1 MQVLATYSLSKAV
14 DFILYLYEKENEE
27 TLWETWLSKDIQKDF
42 KEFKQEHTQPLR
54 VKQTEIISKEQEQN
68 NLDFAS
74 QFIKFD

>member
-1 MQVLATYSLSKAV
+1 V

-42 KEFKQEHTQPLR
+42 KEFKQEHTRPLR
-54 VKQTEIISKEQEQN
+54 VKPVELISEERERE
-68 NLDFAS
+68 NLEFAS